1 MGDTT
6 SGWRCKSL
14 PENTWKYREMAE
26 NIPIQIIFVVLPKFH
41 EMAIPRETVE
51 SILQTARIEEVVGE
65 FVALKKKGTNM
76 WGVCP
81 FHNEKTPSF
90 SVNPARNIFKC
101 FGCGKAGDSAK
112 FLMEHEHYT
121 YPEALRYLAKKYN
134 IKIEEKEL
142 TAEEIMLQS
151 VREKMF
157 NINEFADKYFVDTL
171 WNTKEGQTIGLEYFR
186 ERGYLNPVIEKFHL
200 GYNPDAGGGSIFT
213 EYAKKNGYS
222 EELLEQIGLSIKG
235 QKGPYDRFHGRV
247 MFPIHNLTGRVIGFG
262 GRILVN
268 DKKSPKYQNSPESE
282 IYDKKQTLYG
292 IYFAK
297 NAIARQDECI
307 LVEGYF
313 DVLRMHQIG
322 IENVVAS
329 SGTSLTM
336 EQIRLVKRYTKNI
349 TILYDGDAA
358 GVHAALRG
366 TDMILSEGMNV
377 RVVVL
382 PPEHDPDSFGQDFS
396 VEYVSKY
403 LKENAKDFLRF
414 KTELLLKDAENDPI
428 KRGQVIRDIVETI
441 SVIPDSIF
449 RITYVKECSHLLDM
463 PEQTLTNELNK
474 ILRVNLKKSLGLGS
488 EALPEPD
495 TTTPKQ
501 EESIEEQ
508 LPAGYYQER
517 ELVKLLLMYGNN
529 MIADER
535 IDENGQKV
543 YEQVSVAQL
552 IVDELK
558 MDGFLFTNH
567 VNRKIFEVFD
577 KAIDQGY
584 IPDDRFFV
592 SHEDETIAQLAAD
605 LLSSPYK
612 LDQWEKYGIFVK
624 REEDMLRA
632 TVLSSIYRYK
642 DLIIEERR
650 KTVEEELKSA
660 GDSDDLLILL
670 KRKIDLDDIRK
681 QINKMLG
688 IVIAK

>member
-1 MGDTT
+1 M
-6 SGWRCKSL
+6 
-14 PENTWKYREMAE
+14 
-26 NIPIQIIFVVLPKFH
+26 
-41 EMAIPRETVE
+41 MAIPRETVE
-51 SILQTARIEEVVGE
+51 QILQAAHIEEVVGE
-65 FVALKKKGTNM
+65 FVTLKKRGSNM
-76 WGVCP
+76 WGNCP

-112 FLMEHEHYT
+112 FLMEHEHFS

-134 IKIEEKEL
+134 IKIEEKEQ
-142 TAEEIMLQS
+142 TAEEIMQQS
-151 VREKMF
+151 IREKMF

-171 WNTKEGQTIGLEYFR
+171 WNTDEGKTIGLEYFR
-186 ERGYLNPVIEKFHL
+186 ERGYFDPIIQKFHL
-200 GYNPDAGGGSIFT
+200 GYSPAEWDAFT
-213 EYAKKNGYS
+213 KHAKQNGYS
-222 EELLEQIGLSIKG
+222 DELLEQIGLSIKG
-235 QKGPYDRFHGRV
+235 QKGLYDRYHGRV
-247 MFPIHNLTGRVIGFG
+247 MFPIHNLTGHVIGFG
-262 GRILVN
+262 GRILTN

-297 NAIARQDECI
+297 NAIAKNDECI

-349 TILYDGDAA
+349 TMLYDGDAA
-358 GVHAALRG
+358 GIHAALRG

-382 PPEHDPDSFGQDFS
+382 PPEHDPDTFGKEFS
-396 VEYVSKY
+396 VEYVSNY
-403 LKENAKDFLRF
+403 LKNNAKDFIRF

-449 RITYVKECSHLLDM
+449 RITYVKECSRLLDM

-474 ILRVNLKKSLGLGS
+474 ILRAKLKKTLGIEENVVS
-488 EALPEPD
+488 ETD
-495 TTTPKQ
+495 TTTVTPKQ
-501 EESIEEQ
+501 EENIEDQ

-517 ELVKLLLMYGNN
+517 ELVKLLLMYGQE
-529 MIADER
+529 MIVDER
-535 IDENGQKV
+535 IDESGERIL
-543 YEQVSVAQL
+543 EQVSVAQF
-552 IVDELK
+552 IIDDLK
-558 MDGFLFTNH
+558 NDGFVFTNV
-567 VNRKIFEVFD
+567 VNRKIFNIFD
-577 KAIDQGY
+577 QAIDEGR
-584 IPDDRFFV
+584 IPDDSFFV
-592 SHEDETIAQLAAD
+592 SNEDETIAERAAD

-624 REEDMLRA
+624 REEDVLKS

-642 DLIIEERR
+642 DLIIEARR
-650 KTVEEELKSA
+650 KEVE
-660 GDSDDLLILL
+660 DDLKTATDPDDQLILL
-670 KRKIDLDDIRK
+670 KRKKDLDDIRRT
-681 QINKMLG
+681 INKELG

>member
-1 MGDTT
+1 
-6 SGWRCKSL
+6 
-14 PENTWKYREMAE
+14 
-26 NIPIQIIFVVLPKFH
+26 
-41 EMAIPRETVE
+41 MAIPRETVE
-51 SILQTARIEEVVGE
+51 QILQAAHIEEVVGE
-65 FVALKKKGTNM
+65 FVTLKKRGSNL
-76 WGVCP
+76 WGNCP

-112 FLMEHEHYT
+112 FLMEHEHFS

-134 IKIEEKEL
+134 IKIEEREQ
-142 TAEEIMLQS
+142 TAEEIMQQS
-151 VREKMF
+151 IREKMF
-157 NINEFADKYFVDTL
+157 NINEFANKYFVDTL
-171 WNTKEGQTIGLEYFR
+171 WNTDEGKTIGLQYFR
-186 ERGYLNPVIEKFHL
+186 ERGYLNPIIEKFQL
-200 GYNPDAGGGSIFT
+200 GYSPAKWDAFT
-213 EYAKKNGYS
+213 TYAKQNGYS
-222 EELLEQIGLSIKG
+222 DELLEQIGLSLKG
-235 QKGPYDRFHGRV
+235 NKGLYDRYHGRV

-268 DKKSPKYQNSPESE
+268 DPEKKSPKYQNSPESE

-349 TILYDGDAA
+349 TMLYDGDSA
-358 GVHAALRG
+358 GIHAALRG
-366 TDMILSEGMNV
+366 TDMILGEGMNV
-377 RVVVL
+377 RIVVL
-382 PPEHDPDSFGQDFS
+382 PPEHDPDTFGKDFS
-396 VEYVSKY
+396 VEYVSNY
-403 LKENAKDFLRF
+403 LKENAKDFIRF

-449 RITYVKECSHLLDM
+449 RITYVKECSRLLDM

-474 ILRVNLKKSLGLGS
+474 ILRAKLKKTLGIEDNVVVS
-488 EALPEPD
+488 VPE
-495 TTTPKQ
+495 TNANTQNQ
-501 EESIEEQ
+501 EESVEDQ

-517 ELVKLLLMYGNN
+517 ELVKLLLMYGKE
-529 MIADER
+529 MIVDER
-535 IDENGQKV
+535 IDESGERIL
-543 YEQVSVAQL
+543 EQVSVAQF
-552 IVDELK
+552 IIDDLK
-558 MDGFLFTNH
+558 NDGFVFTNA
-567 VNRKIFEVFD
+567 VNQKIFNIFD
-577 KAIDQGY
+577 HAIDEGI
-584 IPDDRFFV
+584 IPDDSFFV

-624 REEDMLRA
+624 REEDILRA

-642 DLIIEERR
+642 DLIIEQRR
-650 KTVEEELKSA
+650 KAVEEELKNTA
-660 GDSDDLLILL
+660 DPDDQLILL
-670 KRKIDLDDIRK
+670 KRKKDLDDIRK
-681 QINKMLG
+681 QINKELG

>member
-1 MGDTT
+1 
-6 SGWRCKSL
+6 
-14 PENTWKYREMAE
+14 
-26 NIPIQIIFVVLPKFH
+26 
-41 EMAIPRETVE
+41 MAIPRETVE
-51 SILQTARIEEVVGE
+51 QILQAAHIEEVVGE
-65 FVALKKKGTNM
+65 FVTLKKRGSNM
-76 WGVCP
+76 WGNCP

-112 FLMEHEHYT
+112 FLMEHEHFS

-134 IKIEEKEL
+134 IKIEEKEQ
-142 TAEEIMLQS
+142 TAEEIMQQS
-151 VREKMF
+151 IREKMF

-171 WNTKEGQTIGLEYFR
+171 WNTDEGKTIGLQYFR
-186 ERGYLNPVIEKFHL
+186 ERGYFDPIIQKFHL
-200 GYNPDAGGGSIFT
+200 GYSPAQWDAFT
-213 EYAKKNGYS
+213 EHAKKNGYS
-222 EELLEQIGLSIKG
+222 DELLEQIGLSIKG
-235 QKGPYDRFHGRV
+235 QKGLYDRYHGRV
-247 MFPIHNLTGRVIGFG
+247 MFPIHGLTGRVIGFG
-262 GRILVN
+262 GRILTN

-297 NAIARQDECI
+297 NAIAKNDECI

-349 TILYDGDAA
+349 TMLYDGDAA
-358 GVHAALRG
+358 GIHAALRG

-382 PPEHDPDSFGQDFS
+382 PPEHDPDTFGKEFS
-396 VEYVSKY
+396 VEYVSNY
-403 LKENAKDFLRF
+403 LKDNAKDFVRF
-414 KTELLLKDAENDPI
+414 KTELLLKDAQNDPI

-449 RITYVKECSHLLDM
+449 RITYVKECSRLLDM

-474 ILRVNLKKSLGLGS
+474 ILRAKLKKSLGVD
-488 EALPEPD
+488 ENVVTEPE
-495 TTTPKQ
+495 TTTTMPKQ
-501 EESIEEQ
+501 EEAIEDQ

-517 ELVKLLLMYGNN
+517 ELVKLLLLYGSKL
-529 MIADER
+529 ITDER
-535 IDENGQKV
+535 IDEDGQKI
-543 YEQVSVAQL
+543 YEQVTVAQF
-552 IVDELK
+552 IIDDLK
-558 MDGFLFTNH
+558 NDGFVFTNA
-567 VNRKIFEVFD
+567 VNKKIFDIFD
-577 KAIDQGY
+577 HAIDEGR
-584 IPDDRFFV
+584 IPDDSFFV

-612 LDQWEKYGIFVK
+612 LDQWDKFSIFVK
-624 REEDMLRA
+624 SEENNLRA

-642 DLIIEERR
+642 DLIIEDRR
-650 KTVEEELKSA
+650 KAVEEELKNTE
-660 GDSDDLLILL
+660 DMDDQLILL
-670 KRKIDLDDIRK
+670 KRKKDLDDIRK
-681 QINKMLG
+681 QINKELG

>member
-1 MGDTT
+1 M
-6 SGWRCKSL
+6 
-14 PENTWKYREMAE
+14 E
-26 NIPIQIIFVVLPKFH
+26 Q
-41 EMAIPRETVE
+41 
-51 SILQTARIEEVVGE
+51 ILQAAHIEEVVGE
-65 FVALKKKGTNM
+65 FVTLKKRGSNL
-76 WGVCP
+76 WGNCP

-134 IKIEEKEL
+134 IKIEEREQ
-142 TAEEIMLQS
+142 TPEEIMQQS
-151 VREKMF
+151 IREKMF

-171 WNTKEGQTIGLEYFR
+171 WNTEEGKTIGLQYFR
-186 ERGYLNPVIEKFHL
+186 ERGYLNPIIEKFQL
-200 GYNPDAGGGSIFT
+200 GYSPAKWDAFT
-213 EYAKKNGYS
+213 TYAKQNGYS
-222 EELLEQIGLSIKG
+222 EELLEQIGLSLKG
-235 QKGPYDRFHGRV
+235 NKGLYDRYHGRV

-268 DKKSPKYQNSPESE
+268 DPEKKSPKYQNSPESE

-349 TILYDGDAA
+349 TMLYDGDAA
-358 GVHAALRG
+358 GQHAALRG

-377 RVVVL
+377 RVVLL
-382 PPEHDPDSFGQDFS
+382 PPEHDPDTFGKDFS
-396 VEYVSKY
+396 VEYVSNY
-403 LKENAKDFLRF
+403 LKENAKDFVRF

-449 RITYVKECSHLLDM
+449 RITYVKECSRILDM

-474 ILRVNLKKSLGLGS
+474 ILRSKLKKSLGI
-488 EALPEPD
+488 EDNVVPETE
-495 TTTPKQ
+495 TTTATPKQ
-501 EESIEEQ
+501 DETVDDQ

-517 ELVKLLLMYGNN
+517 ELVKLLLMYGG
-529 MIADER
+529 DLFVDDR
-535 IDENGQKV
+535 KDENGQIV
-543 YEQVSVAQL
+543 YEQVYVAQY
-552 IVDELK
+552 IIDELK
-558 MDGFLFTNH
+558 QDGFLFTNV
-567 VNRKIFEVFD
+567 VNRKIFDIFD
-577 KAIDQGY
+577 HALDEGRIPNDQ
-584 IPDDRFFV
+584 FFV
-592 SHEDETIAQLAAD
+592 SHEDETIAERAAD
-605 LLSSPYK
+605 LLSTPYK
-612 LDQWEKYGIFVK
+612 LDQWEKYSIFVK
-624 REEDMLRA
+624 REETMLRA
-632 TVLSSIYRYK
+632 VVKSSVARYRE
-642 DLIIEERR
+642 LIVDDRCKAI
-650 KTVEEELKSA
+650 EEELKTTV
-660 GDSDDLLILL
+660 DLDDQLILL
-670 KRKIDLDDIRK
+670 KRKKDLDDMRK
-681 QINKMLG
+681 QINDELG
-688 IVIAK
+688 IVITK

>member
-1 MGDTT
+1 
-6 SGWRCKSL
+6 
-14 PENTWKYREMAE
+14 
-26 NIPIQIIFVVLPKFH
+26 
-41 EMAIPRETVE
+41 MAIPRETVE
-51 SILQTARIEEVVGE
+51 QILQSARIEEVVGE
-65 FVALKKKGTNM
+65 FVTLKKSGANLI
-76 WGVCP
+76 GVCP

-90 SVNPARNIFKC
+90 NVNPARNIFKC

-134 IKIEEKEL
+134 IKIEEKEQ
-142 TAEEIMLQS
+142 TAEEIMQQS
-151 VREKMF
+151 LREKMF

-171 WNTKEGQTIGLEYFR
+171 WNTEEGRAIGLEYFR
-186 ERGYLNPVIEKFHL
+186 ERGYFDPIIQKFHL
-200 GYNPDAGGGSIFT
+200 GFNPDSTHWDAFT
-213 EYAKKNGYS
+213 EHAKKNGYS

-235 QKGPYDRFHGRV
+235 SKGLYDRYHGRV

-297 NAIARQDECI
+297 NAIVKQDECI

-349 TILYDGDAA
+349 TMLYDGDAA
-358 GVHAALRG
+358 GIHAALRG

-382 PPEHDPDSFGQDFS
+382 PPEHDPDTFGKEFS
-396 VEYVSKY
+396 TEYVSNY
-403 LKENAKDFLRF
+403 LKDNAKDFIRF

-428 KRGQVIRDIVETI
+428 KRGQVVRDIVETI

-449 RITYVKECSHLLDM
+449 RITYVKECSRILDM

-474 ILRVNLKKSLGLGS
+474 LLRAKFKKSLGQEGD
-488 EALPEPD
+488 ALPETD
-495 TTTPKQ
+495 TTVTTPKQ
-501 EESIEEQ
+501 EETLEEQ

-517 ELVKLLLMYGNN
+517 ELVKLLLMYGQDL
-529 MIADER
+529 IVEER
-535 IDENGQKV
+535 IDEEGQRV
-543 YEQVSVAQL
+543 LEQVTVAQF
-552 IVDELK
+552 IIDDLK
-558 MDGFLFTNH
+558 NDGCLFLDP
-567 VNRKIFEVFD
+567 VNRKIFDHFD
-577 KAIDQGY
+577 HALDEGR
-584 IPDDRFFV
+584 IPDDQFFV
-592 SHEDETIAQLAAD
+592 SNEDEAISQLAAD

-612 LDQWEKYGIFVK
+612 LDQWEKHGIFVK
-624 REEDMLRA
+624 REEDVLRA

-642 DLIIEERR
+642 DLIIEDRR
-650 KTVEEELKSA
+650 KAVEEELKNA
-660 GDSDDLLILL
+660 TDPDDQLILL
-670 KRKIDLDDIRK
+670 KQKKDLDDIRK
-681 QINKMLG
+681 QLNKELG

>member
-1 MGDTT
+1 M
-6 SGWRCKSL
+6 
-14 PENTWKYREMAE
+14 P
-26 NIPIQIIFVVLPKFH
+26 
-41 EMAIPRETVE
+41 IPRETVE
-51 SILQTARIEEVVGE
+51 QILQAAHIEEVVGE
-65 FVALKKKGTNM
+65 FVTLKKCGSNM
-76 WGVCP
+76 WGNCP

-112 FLMEHEHYT
+112 FLMEHEHFS

-134 IKIEEKEL
+134 IKIEEKEQ
-142 TAEEIMLQS
+142 TAEEIMQQS
-151 VREKMF
+151 LREKMF

-171 WNTKEGQTIGLEYFR
+171 WNTEEGRTIGLEYFR
-186 ERGYLNPVIEKFHL
+186 ERGYFDPIIEKFHL
-200 GYNPDAGGGSIFT
+200 GYNPAKWEAFT
-213 EYAKKNGYS
+213 EHAKKNGYS
-222 EELLEQIGLSIKG
+222 DELLEQIGLSIKG
-235 QKGPYDRFHGRV
+235 SNGLYDRYHGRV

-297 NAIARQDECI
+297 NAIAKQDECI

-349 TILYDGDAA
+349 TMLYDGDAA
-358 GVHAALRG
+358 GIHAALRG

-382 PPEHDPDSFGQDFS
+382 PPEHDPDTFGKEFS
-396 VEYVSKY
+396 TEYVSNY
-403 LKENAKDFLRF
+403 LKNNAKDFIRF

-449 RITYVKECSHLLDM
+449 RITYVKECSRILDM
-463 PEQTLTNELNK
+463 PERTLTNELNK
-474 ILRVNLKKSLGLGS
+474 ILRAKMKKTLGI
-488 EALPEPD
+488 EDNVVPETE
-495 TTTPKQ
+495 TTTVTPKQ
-501 EESIEEQ
+501 DETLEEQ

-517 ELVKLLLMYGNN
+517 ELVKLLLMYGQN
-529 MIADER
+529 M
-535 IDENGQKV
+535 
-543 YEQVSVAQL
+543 
-552 IVDELK
+552 IVDERLDEEGQRILEQVTVAQFIIDDLK
-558 MDGFLFTNH
+558 NDGCLFLDP
-567 VNRKIFEVFD
+567 VNRKIFDHFD
-577 KAIDQGY
+577 RAIDEGR
-584 IPDDRFFV
+584 IPDDQFFV
-592 SHEDETIAQLAAD
+592 SNEDETISQLAAD

-612 LDQWEKYGIFVK
+612 LDQWEKHGIFVK
-624 REEDMLRA
+624 REEDVLRT
-632 TVLSSIYRYK
+632 TVISSIYRYK
-642 DLIIEERR
+642 DLIIEGRR
-650 KTVEEELKSA
+650 KAIEEELKAST
-660 GDSDDLLILL
+660 DPDDQLILL
-670 KRKIDLDDIRK
+670 KQKKDLDDIRK
-681 QINKMLG
+681 QLNKELG

>member
-1 MGDTT
+1 
-6 SGWRCKSL
+6 
-14 PENTWKYREMAE
+14 
-26 NIPIQIIFVVLPKFH
+26 
-41 EMAIPRETVE
+41 MAIPRETVE
-51 SILQTARIEEVVGE
+51 QILQAARIEEVVGE
-65 FVALKKKGTNM
+65 FVTLKKRGSNM
-76 WGVCP
+76 WGTCP

-112 FLMEHEHYT
+112 FLMEHEHFS

-134 IKIEEKEL
+134 IKIEEKEQ
-142 TAEEIMLQS
+142 TPEEIMQQS
-151 VREKMF
+151 LREKMF

-171 WNTKEGQTIGLEYFR
+171 WNTEEGRAIGLEYFR
-186 ERGYLNPVIEKFHL
+186 ERGYFDPIIEKFHL
-200 GYNPDAGGGSIFT
+200 GYNPDATHWDAFT
-213 EYAKKNGYS
+213 EHAKKNGYS

-235 QKGPYDRFHGRV
+235 QKGLYDRYHGRV

-349 TILYDGDAA
+349 TMLYDGDAA
-358 GVHAALRG
+358 GIHAALRG

-382 PPEHDPDSFGQDFS
+382 PPEHDPDTFGKEYS
-396 VEYVSKY
+396 VEYVTNY
-403 LKENAKDFLRF
+403 LKENAKDFIRF
-414 KTELLLKDAENDPI
+414 KTELLLKDAESDPI

-441 SVIPDSIF
+441 SVIPDNIF
-449 RITYVKECSHLLDM
+449 RITYVKECSRLLDM
-463 PEQTLTNELNK
+463 PEQALTNELNK
-474 ILRVNLKKSLGLGS
+474 ILRAKLKKTLGVEG

-495 TTTPKQ
+495 TTTTKQ
-501 EESIEEQ
+501 EEPAEDQ

-517 ELVKLLLMYGNN
+517 ELVKLLLMYGQET
-529 MIADER
+529 IYDER
-535 IDENGQKV
+535 EEENGEKIF
-543 YEQVSVAQL
+543 EQVTVAQF
-552 IVDELK
+552 IIDDLK
-558 MDGFLFTNH
+558 MDGILFVDP
-567 VNRKIFEVFD
+567 VNRKVFD
-577 KAIDQGY
+577 IYDQALDEGR
-584 IPDDRFFV
+584 IPDDQFFV
-592 SHEDETIAQLAAD
+592 SHEDEGVSQLAAD
-605 LLSSPYK
+605 LLSTPYK

-624 REEDMLRA
+624 REEDVLKA
-632 TVLSSIYRYK
+632 TVMSSIYRYK
-642 DLIIEERR
+642 DLIIESRR
-650 KTVEEELKSA
+650 KAVEEELKSA
-660 GDSDDLLILL
+660 EDLGDQLILL
-670 KRKIDLDDIRK
+670 KRKKDLDEIRRH
-681 QINKMLG
+681 INKKLG

>member
-1 MGDTT
+1 
-6 SGWRCKSL
+6 
-14 PENTWKYREMAE
+14 
-26 NIPIQIIFVVLPKFH
+26 
-41 EMAIPRETVE
+41 MAIPRETVE
-51 SILQTARIEEVVGE
+51 QILQAARIEEVVGE
-65 FVALKKKGTNM
+65 FVTLKKRGSNL
-76 WGVCP
+76 WGNCP

-134 IKIEEKEL
+134 IKIEEKQQ
-142 TAEEIMLQS
+142 TAEELMLQS

-171 WNTKEGQTIGLEYFR
+171 WNTEEGKTIGLEYFR
-186 ERGYLNPVIEKFHL
+186 ERGYLNPIIEKFHL
-200 GYNPDAGGGSIFT
+200 GYNPDSTHWDAFT
-213 EYAKKNGYS
+213 EHARKNGYS

-235 QKGPYDRFHGRV
+235 SKGLYDRYHGRV

-297 NAIARQDECI
+297 NAIAKNDECI

-349 TILYDGDAA
+349 TMLYDGDAA
-358 GVHAALRG
+358 GQHAALRG

-377 RVVVL
+377 RVVLL
-382 PPEHDPDSFGQDFS
+382 PPEHDPDTFGKEFS
-396 VEYVSKY
+396 VEYVSNY
-403 LKENAKDFLRF
+403 LKDNAKDFVRF

-449 RITYVKECSHLLDM
+449 RITYVKECSRILDM

-474 ILRVNLKKSLGLGS
+474 LLRAKFKKSLGQEGDVV
-488 EALPEPD
+488 PETD
-495 TTTPKQ
+495 NTTTTPKQ
-501 EESIEEQ
+501 EETLEEQ

-517 ELVKLLLMYGNN
+517 ELVKLLLMYGQD
-529 MIADER
+529 MIVDER
-535 IDENGQKV
+535 IDENDRVV

-552 IVDELK
+552 IIDDLK
-558 MDGFLFTNH
+558 NDGCLFLDP
-567 VNRKIFEVFD
+567 VNRKIFDFFD
-577 KAIDQGY
+577 QAIDQGH
-584 IPDDRFFV
+584 IPDDQFFV
-592 SHEDETIAQLAAD
+592 SNEDESVSQLAAD

-612 LDQWEKYGIFVK
+612 LDQWEKHGIFVK
-624 REEDMLRA
+624 REEDVLRA
-632 TVLSSIYRYK
+632 MVLSSIYRYK
-642 DLIIEERR
+642 DLIIEDRR
-650 KTVEEELKSA
+650 KAIEEELKTA
-660 GDSDDLLILL
+660 TDPDDQLILL
-670 KRKIDLDDIRK
+670 KQKKDLDDIRK
-681 QINKMLG
+681 QFNKALG

>member
-1 MGDTT
+1 M
-6 SGWRCKSL
+6 
-14 PENTWKYREMAE
+14 P
-26 NIPIQIIFVVLPKFH
+26 
-41 EMAIPRETVE
+41 IPRETVE
-51 SILQTARIEEVVGE
+51 QILQTARIEEVVGE
-65 FVALKKKGTNM
+65 FVTLKKRGSNM
-76 WGVCP
+76 WGNCP

-112 FLMEHEHYT
+112 FLMEHEHFS

-134 IKIEEKEL
+134 IKIEEKEQ
-142 TAEEIMLQS
+142 TAEEIMQQS
-151 VREKMF
+151 IREKMF
-157 NINEFADKYFVDTL
+157 NVNEFADKYFVDTL
-171 WNTKEGQTIGLEYFR
+171 WNTDEGKTIGLEYFR
-186 ERGYLNPVIEKFHL
+186 ERGYFDPIIQKFHL
-200 GYNPDAGGGSIFT
+200 GYSPAEWDAFT
-213 EYAKKNGYS
+213 KHAKQNGYN

-235 QKGPYDRFHGRV
+235 NKGLYDRYHGRV
-247 MFPIHNLTGRVIGFG
+247 MFPIHSLTGRVIGFG

-297 NAIARQDECI
+297 NAIAKNDECI

-349 TILYDGDAA
+349 TMLYDGDAA
-358 GVHAALRG
+358 GIHAALRG

-382 PPEHDPDSFGQDFS
+382 PPEHDPDTFGKEFS
-396 VEYVSKY
+396 TEYVSNY
-403 LKENAKDFLRF
+403 LKENAKDFIRF

-449 RITYVKECSHLLDM
+449 RITYVKECSRLLDM

-474 ILRVNLKKSLGLGS
+474 ILRAKLKKTLGI
-488 EALPEPD
+488 ENEVVTETD
-495 TTTPKQ
+495 TTTVTQPKQ
-501 EESIEEQ
+501 EETLEEQ

-517 ELVKLLLMYGNN
+517 ELVKLLLMYGREL
-529 MIADER
+529 ITDER
-535 IDENGQKV
+535 IDEDGQKI
-543 YEQVSVAQL
+543 YEQVTVAQF
-552 IVDELK
+552 IIDDLK
-558 MDGFLFTNH
+558 NDGFTFTNV
-567 VNRKIFEVFD
+567 VNKKIFDIFD
-577 KAIDQGY
+577 HAIDEGR
-584 IPDDRFFV
+584 IPDDQLFV

-624 REEDMLRA
+624 REENVLRA

-650 KTVEEELKSA
+650 KAIEEELKITT
-660 GDSDDLLILL
+660 DSDDQLILL
-670 KRKIDLDDIRK
+670 KHKKDLDDIRK
-681 QINKMLG
+681 QINKELG

>member
-1 MGDTT
+1 
-6 SGWRCKSL
+6 
-14 PENTWKYREMAE
+14 
-26 NIPIQIIFVVLPKFH
+26 
-41 EMAIPRETVE
+41 MAIPRETVE
-51 SILQTARIEEVVGE
+51 QILQAARIEEVVGE
-65 FVALKKKGTNM
+65 FVTLKKKGTNL
-76 WGVCP
+76 WGTCP

-134 IKIEEKEL
+134 IKIEEKEQ
-142 TAEEIMLQS
+142 TAEEIMQQS
-151 VREKMF
+151 IREKMF

-171 WNTKEGQTIGLEYFR
+171 WNTEEGKTIGLEYFR
-186 ERGYLNPVIEKFHL
+186 ERGYFDPIIQKFHL
-200 GYNPDAGGGSIFT
+200 GYSPAEWDAFT
-213 EYAKKNGYS
+213 KHAKQNGYADD
-222 EELLEQIGLSIKG
+222 LLEQIGLSLKG
-235 QKGPYDRFHGRV
+235 QKGLYDRYHGRV

-262 GRILVN
+262 GRILTN

-297 NAIARQDECI
+297 NAISKQDECI

-349 TILYDGDAA
+349 TMLYDGDAA
-358 GVHAALRG
+358 GIHAALRG

-382 PPEHDPDSFGQDFS
+382 PPEHDPDSFGKEFS
-396 VEYVSKY
+396 VEYVSNY
-403 LKENAKDFLRF
+403 LKENAKDFIRF

-441 SVIPDSIF
+441 SVIPDNIF
-449 RITYVKECSHLLDM
+449 RITYVKECSRLLDM

-474 ILRVNLKKSLGLGS
+474 ILRTKLKKTLGI
-488 EALPEPD
+488 EENVVPETD
-495 TTTPKQ
+495 TTTPSQQQ
-501 EESIEEQ
+501 ETVEEQ

-517 ELVKLLLMYGNN
+517 ELVKLLLMYGKE
-529 MIADER
+529 MIVDER
-535 IDENGQKV
+535 VDERGETV
-543 YEQVSVAQL
+543 YEQVSVAQF
-552 IVDELK
+552 IVDDLK
-558 MDGFLFTNH
+558 MDDFQFTNV
-567 VNRKIFEVFD
+567 VNKKIFDIFD
-577 KAIDQGY
+577 HAIDEGC
-584 IPDDRFFV
+584 IPDDAFFV

-605 LLSSPYK
+605 LLSTPYK

-624 REEDMLRA
+624 REEDVLRT
-632 TVLSSIYRYK
+632 TVLSSLFRYK
-642 DLIIEERR
+642 DLIVEERR
-650 KTVEEELKSA
+650 KAIEEELKVAEDA
-660 GDSDDLLILL
+660 GDQLILL
-670 KRKIDLDDIRK
+670 RQKKDLDDIRK
-681 QINKMLG
+681 QINQKLG

>member
-1 MGDTT
+1 
-6 SGWRCKSL
+6 
-14 PENTWKYREMAE
+14 
-26 NIPIQIIFVVLPKFH
+26 
-41 EMAIPRETVE
+41 MAIPRETVE
-51 SILQTARIEEVVGE
+51 QILQAAHIEEVVGE
-65 FVALKKKGTNM
+65 FVTLKKRGSNM
-76 WGVCP
+76 WGNCP

-112 FLMEHEHYT
+112 FLMEHEHFS

-134 IKIEEKEL
+134 IKIEEKEQ
-142 TAEEIMLQS
+142 TAEEIMQQS
-151 VREKMF
+151 ISEKMF

-171 WNTKEGQTIGLEYFR
+171 WNTDEGKTIGLQDFR
-186 ERGYLNPVIEKFHL
+186 ERGYFDPIIQKFHL
-200 GYNPDAGGGSIFT
+200 GYSPAEWDAFT
-213 EYAKKNGYS
+213 KHAKQNGYS
-222 EELLEQIGLSIKG
+222 DELLEQIGLSIKG
-235 QKGPYDRFHGRV
+235 QKGLYDRYHGRV
-247 MFPIHNLTGRVIGFG
+247 MFPIHSLTGRVIGFG
-262 GRILVN
+262 GRILTN

-349 TILYDGDAA
+349 TMLYDGDAA
-358 GVHAALRG
+358 GIHAALRG

-382 PPEHDPDSFGQDFS
+382 PPEHDPDTFGKEFS
-396 VEYVSKY
+396 VENVSNY
-403 LKENAKDFLRF
+403 LKDNAKDFVRF
-414 KTELLLKDAENDPI
+414 KTELLLKDAQNDPI

-449 RITYVKECSHLLDM
+449 RITYVKECSRLLDM

-474 ILRVNLKKSLGLGS
+474 ILRAKFKKSLGV
-488 EALPEPD
+488 EENVVTETE
-495 TTTPKQ
+495 TTTMPKQ
-501 EESIEEQ
+501 EETVEDQ

-517 ELVKLLLMYGNN
+517 ELVKLLLMYGSTT
-529 MIADER
+529 ITDER
-535 IDENGQKV
+535 IDEDGQRI
-543 YEQVSVAQL
+543 YEQVSVAQF
-552 IVDELK
+552 IVDDLK
-558 MDGFLFTNH
+558 NDGFVFTNAD
-567 VNRKIFEVFD
+567 NKKIFDIFD
-577 KAIDQGY
+577 RAIDEGPIPQGQY
-584 IPDDRFFV
+584 FT
-592 SHEDETIAQLAAD
+592 SNEDETIAQLAAD

-612 LDQWEKYGIFVK
+612 LDQWDKFSIFVK
-624 REEDMLRA
+624 SEENNLRA

-642 DLIIEERR
+642 DLIIEDRR
-650 KTVEEELKSA
+650 KAVEEELKNTE
-660 GDSDDLLILL
+660 DMDDQLILL
-670 KRKIDLDDIRK
+670 KRKKDLDDIRK
-681 QINKMLG
+681 QINKELG

>member
-1 MGDTT
+1 
-6 SGWRCKSL
+6 
-14 PENTWKYREMAE
+14 
-26 NIPIQIIFVVLPKFH
+26 
-41 EMAIPRETVE
+41 MAIPRETVE
-51 SILQTARIEEVVGE
+51 QILQAAHIEEVVGE
-65 FVALKKKGTNM
+65 FVTLKKGGSNL
-76 WGVCP
+76 WGNCP

-90 SVNPARNIFKC
+90 SVNPALNIFKC

-112 FLMEHEHYT
+112 FLMEHEHFT

-134 IKIEEKEL
+134 IKIEEKQQ
-142 TAEEIMLQS
+142 TAEEIMQQS
-151 VREKMF
+151 LREKMF

-171 WNTKEGQTIGLEYFR
+171 WNTEEGKTIGLEYFH
-186 ERGYLNPVIEKFHL
+186 ERGYLNPIIEKFHL
-200 GYNPDAGGGSIFT
+200 GYNPDSAHWNAFT
-213 EYAKKNGYS
+213 DHAKKNGYS
-222 EELLEQIGLSIKG
+222 DELLEQIGLSIKG
-235 QKGPYDRFHGRV
+235 SKGLYDRYHGRV
-247 MFPIHNLTGRVIGFG
+247 MFPIHSLTGRVIGFG
-262 GRILVN
+262 GRILTN

-297 NAIARQDECI
+297 NTIARQDECI

-349 TILYDGDAA
+349 TMLYDGDAA
-358 GVHAALRG
+358 GIHAALRG

-382 PPEHDPDSFGQDFS
+382 PPEHDPDTFGKEFS
-396 VEYVSKY
+396 TEYVSNY
-403 LKENAKDFLRF
+403 LKENAKDFIRF

-449 RITYVKECSHLLDM
+449 RITYVKECSRLLDM

-474 ILRVNLKKSLGLGS
+474 ILRAKLKKNLGI
-488 EALPEPD
+488 EDNTIPNPD

-501 EESIEEQ
+501 EETVEEQ

-517 ELVKLLLMYGNN
+517 ELVKLLLMYGKE
-529 MIADER
+529 MVADER
-535 IDENGQKV
+535 LDENGEKI

-552 IVDELK
+552 IVDDLK
-558 MDGFLFTNH
+558 MDDFLFTNV
-567 VNRKIFEVFD
+567 VNRKIFDIFD
-577 KAIDQGY
+577 QAIDAGY
-584 IPDDRFFV
+584 IPDDQYFV

-605 LLSSPYK
+605 LLSTPYK

-624 REEDMLRA
+624 QEEDVLRA
-632 TVLSSIYRYK
+632 TVLSTIYRYK

-650 KTVEEELKSA
+650 KAIEEELKTTE
-660 GDSDDLLILL
+660 DVDDQLILL
-670 KRKIDLDDIRK
+670 KRKKDLDDIRK
-681 QINKMLG
+681 QINKELG

>member
-1 MGDTT
+1 
-6 SGWRCKSL
+6 
-14 PENTWKYREMAE
+14 
-26 NIPIQIIFVVLPKFH
+26 
-41 EMAIPRETVE
+41 MAIPRETVE
-51 SILQTARIEEVVGE
+51 QILQAAHIEEVVGE
-65 FVALKKKGTNM
+65 FVTLKKRGSNL
-76 WGVCP
+76 WGNCP

-112 FLMEHEHYT
+112 FLMEHEHFT

-134 IKIEEKEL
+134 IKIEEKQQ
-142 TAEEIMLQS
+142 TPEEIMQQS
-151 VREKMF
+151 IREKMF

-171 WNTKEGQTIGLEYFR
+171 WNTDEGRTIGLEYFR
-186 ERGYLNPVIEKFHL
+186 ERGYFDPIIQKFHL
-200 GYNPDAGGGSIFT
+200 GYSPAQWNSFT
-213 EYAKKNGYS
+213 DFAKQNGYDP
-222 EELLEQIGLSIKG
+222 EFLEKVGFSIKR
-235 QKGPYDRFHGRV
+235 QNDEFYDRFRGRV
-247 MFPIHNLTGRVIGFG
+247 MFPIHNLTGKVVGFG
-262 GRILVN
+262 GRILKA
-268 DKKSPKYQNSPESE
+268 DPEKKLAKYQNSPESE
-282 IYDKKQTLYG
+282 IYQKKQTLYG

-349 TILYDGDAA
+349 TMLYDGDAA
-358 GVHAALRG
+358 GIHAALRG

-382 PPEHDPDSFGQDFS
+382 PPEHDPDTFGKEFS
-396 VEYVSKY
+396 VEYVSNY
-403 LKENAKDFLRF
+403 LKENAKDFIRF

-449 RITYVKECSHLLDM
+449 RITYVKECSRLLDM

-474 ILRVNLKKSLGLGS
+474 ILRAKLKKNLGI
-488 EALPEPD
+488 EDNVVPEPD

-501 EESIEEQ
+501 EETVEDQ

-517 ELVKLLLMYGNN
+517 ELVRLLLMFGKE
-529 MIADER
+529 MIVDER
-535 IDENGQKV
+535 LDEQGEKV
-543 YEQVSVAQL
+543 YEQFSVAQL
-552 IVDELK
+552 IIDDLK
-558 MDGFLFTNH
+558 MDGFVFTNV
-567 VNRKIFEVFD
+567 VNKKIFDIFD
-577 KAIDQGY
+577 KALDEGY
-584 IPDDRFFV
+584 IPDDQVFT
-592 SHEDETIAQLAAD
+592 SNEDETIAQLAAD
-605 LLSSPYK
+605 LLFSPYK
-612 LDQWEKYGIFVK
+612 LDQWDKYSIFVK
-624 REEDMLRA
+624 QEENNLRN
-632 TVLSSIYRYK
+632 TVLSSLYRYK

-650 KTVEEELKSA
+650 KTVEEELKNTTDA
-660 GDSDDLLILL
+660 ADQIILL
-670 KRKIDLDDIRK
+670 KQKKDLDDIRK
-681 QINKMLG
+681 QINKELG

>member
-1 MGDTT
+1 
-6 SGWRCKSL
+6 
-14 PENTWKYREMAE
+14 MAE

>member
-1 MGDTT
+1 
-6 SGWRCKSL
+6 
-14 PENTWKYREMAE
+14 
-26 NIPIQIIFVVLPKFH
+26 
-41 EMAIPRETVE
+41 MAIPRETVE
-51 SILQTARIEEVVGE
+51 QILQAAHIEEVVGE
-65 FVALKKKGTNM
+65 FVTLKKRGSNL
-76 WGVCP
+76 WGNCP

-112 FLMEHEHYT
+112 FLMEHEHFT

-134 IKIEEKEL
+134 IKIEEKQQ
-142 TAEEIMLQS
+142 TAEEIMQQS
-151 VREKMF
+151 LREKMF

-171 WNTKEGQTIGLEYFR
+171 WNTEEGKTIGLEYFR
-186 ERGYLNPVIEKFHL
+186 ERGYFDPIIQKFHL
-200 GYNPDAGGGSIFT
+200 GYNPAKWDACT
-213 EYAKKNGYS
+213 EHAKKNGYS
-222 EELLEQIGLSIKG
+222 DELLEQIGLSIKG
-235 QKGPYDRFHGRV
+235 NNGLYDRYHGRV
-247 MFPIHNLTGRVIGFG
+247 MFPIHSLTGRVIGFG
-262 GRILVN
+262 GRILTN

-349 TILYDGDAA
+349 TMLYDGDAA
-358 GVHAALRG
+358 GIHAALRG

-382 PPEHDPDSFGQDFS
+382 PPEHDPDTFGKEFS
-396 VEYVSKY
+396 TEYVSNY
-403 LKENAKDFLRF
+403 LKENAKDFIRF

-449 RITYVKECSHLLDM
+449 RITYVKECSRLLDM

-474 ILRVNLKKSLGLGS
+474 ILRAKLKKTLGI
-488 EALPEPD
+488 EDNVVPETD
-495 TTTPKQ
+495 TTIVTPKQ
-501 EESIEEQ
+501 EETVEDQ

-517 ELVKLLLMYGNN
+517 ELVRLLLMFGKER
-529 MIADER
+529 IVDER
-535 IDENGQKV
+535 LDEQGEKV
-543 YEQVSVAQL
+543 YEEFSVAQL
-552 IVDELK
+552 IIDDLK
-558 MDGFLFTNH
+558 MDGFVFTNV
-567 VNRKIFEVFD
+567 VNKKIFDIFD
-577 KAIDQGY
+577 KALDEGY
-584 IPDDRFFV
+584 IPDDQVFT
-592 SHEDETIAQLAAD
+592 SNEDETIAQLAAD
-605 LLSSPYK
+605 LLFSPYK
-612 LDQWEKYGIFVK
+612 LDQWDKYSIFVK
-624 REEDMLRA
+624 QEENNLRT
-632 TVLSSIYRYK
+632 TVLSSLYRYK

-650 KTVEEELKSA
+650 KAVEEELKNTTDA
-660 GDSDDLLILL
+660 ADQIILL
-670 KRKIDLDDIRK
+670 KQKKDLDDIRK
-681 QINKMLG
+681 QINKELG

>member
-1 MGDTT
+1 
-6 SGWRCKSL
+6 
-14 PENTWKYREMAE
+14 
-26 NIPIQIIFVVLPKFH
+26 
-41 EMAIPRETVE
+41 MAIPRETVE
-51 SILQTARIEEVVGE
+51 QILQAAHIEEVVGE
-65 FVALKKKGTNM
+65 FVTLKKRGSNL
-76 WGVCP
+76 WGNCP

-112 FLMEHEHYT
+112 FLMEHEHFT

-134 IKIEEKEL
+134 IKIEEKQQ
-142 TAEEIMLQS
+142 TPEEIMQQS
-151 VREKMF
+151 IREKMF

-171 WNTKEGQTIGLEYFR
+171 WNTDEGKTIGLEYFR
-186 ERGYLNPVIEKFHL
+186 ERGYFDPIIQKFHL
-200 GYNPDAGGGSIFT
+200 GYNPTKWDAFT
-213 EYAKKNGYS
+213 EHAKKNGYS

-235 QKGPYDRFHGRV
+235 NNGLYDRYHGRV
-247 MFPIHNLTGRVIGFG
+247 MFPIHSLTGRVIGFG

-349 TILYDGDAA
+349 TMLYDGDAA
-358 GVHAALRG
+358 GIHAALRG

-382 PPEHDPDSFGQDFS
+382 PPEHDPDTFGKEFS
-396 VEYVSKY
+396 VEYVSNY
-403 LKENAKDFLRF
+403 LKENAKDFIRF

-449 RITYVKECSHLLDM
+449 RITYVKECSRLLDM

-474 ILRVNLKKSLGLGS
+474 ILRAKLKKTLGIEENVVS
-488 EALPEPD
+488 ETE
-495 TTTPKQ
+495 TTTVTPKQ
-501 EESIEEQ
+501 EETVEDQ

-517 ELVKLLLMYGNN
+517 ELVRLLLMFGKE
-529 MIADER
+529 MIVDER
-535 IDENGQKV
+535 LDEQGEKV
-543 YEQVSVAQL
+543 YEQFSVAQL
-552 IVDELK
+552 IIDDLK
-558 MDGFLFTNH
+558 MDGFVFTNV
-567 VNRKIFEVFD
+567 VNKKIFDIFD
-577 KAIDQGY
+577 KALDEGY
-584 IPDDRFFV
+584 IPDDQVFT
-592 SHEDETIAQLAAD
+592 SNEDETIAQLAAD
-605 LLSSPYK
+605 LLFSPYK
-612 LDQWEKYGIFVK
+612 LDQWDKYSIFVK
-624 REEDMLRA
+624 QEENNLRN
-632 TVLSSIYRYK
+632 TVLSSLYRYK

-650 KTVEEELKSA
+650 KAVEEELKNTTDA
-660 GDSDDLLILL
+660 ADQIILL
-670 KRKIDLDDIRK
+670 KQKKDLDDIRK
-681 QINKMLG
+681 QINKELG

>member
-1 MGDTT
+1 M
-6 SGWRCKSL
+6 S
-14 PENTWKYREMAE
+14 
-26 NIPIQIIFVVLPKFH
+26 
-41 EMAIPRETVE
+41 IPRETVE
-51 SILQTARIEEVVGE
+51 QILQAAHIEEVVGE
-65 FVALKKKGTNM
+65 FVTLKKKGSNL
-76 WGVCP
+76 WGNCP

-134 IKIEEKEL
+134 IKIEEKEQ
-142 TAEEIMLQS
+142 TPEELMLQS

-171 WNTKEGQTIGLEYFR
+171 WNTDEGKTIGLQYFR
-186 ERGYLNPVIEKFHL
+186 ERGYLNPIIEKFHL
-200 GYNPDAGGGSIFT
+200 GYSPAKWDAFT
-213 EYAKKNGYS
+213 AYAKQNGYS
-222 EELLEQIGLSIKG
+222 DELLEQIGFSIKG
-235 QKGPYDRFHGRV
+235 QKGLYDRYHGRV

-262 GRILVN
+262 GRILQN
-268 DKKSPKYQNSPESE
+268 DPEKKLAKYQNSPESE

-297 NAIARQDECI
+297 NAIAKNDECI

-349 TILYDGDAA
+349 TMLYDGDSA

-366 TDMILSEGMNV
+366 TDMILGEGMNV
-377 RVVVL
+377 RIVVL
-382 PPEHDPDSFGQDFS
+382 PPEHDPDTFGKEFS
-396 VEYVSKY
+396 VEYVTNY
-403 LKENAKDFLRF
+403 LKDNAKDFIRF

-428 KRGQVIRDIVETI
+428 KRGQVVRDIVETI

-449 RITYVKECSHLLDM
+449 RITYVKECSRLLDM

-474 ILRVNLKKSLGLGS
+474 ILRAKFKKSLGVEG
-488 EALPEPD
+488 EAVPETEN
-495 TTTPKQ
+495 TTTTQPKQ
-501 EESIEEQ
+501 EETLEEQ

-517 ELVKLLLMYGNN
+517 ELVKLLLMYGRET
-529 MIADER
+529 IVDER
-535 IDENGQKV
+535 IDEEGKRLL
-543 YEQVSVAQL
+543 EQVSVAQF
-552 IVDELK
+552 IIDDLK
-558 MDGFLFTNH
+558 NDGFLFTNA
-567 VNRKIFEVFD
+567 VNRKIFDLFD
-577 KAIDQGY
+577 QALDEGR
-584 IPDDRFFV
+584 IPDDQFFV
-592 SHEDETIAQLAAD
+592 SHEDEAIAQLAAD

-612 LDQWEKYGIFVK
+612 LDQWEKHGIFVK
-624 REEDMLRA
+624 REEDVLRA
-632 TVLSSIYRYK
+632 TVLSTIYRYK
-642 DLIIEERR
+642 DLIIEKRR
-650 KTVEEELKSA
+650 KAVEEELKNA
-660 GDSDDLLILL
+660 NDSDDQLILL
-670 KRKIDLDDIRK
+670 KRKKDLDDIRK
-681 QINKMLG
+681 QINKELG